1 LLDSI
6 LFEKRGVPSAA
17 IVTDAFIETAKAMA
31 RSWGV
36 PDYPFVT
43 VPHPVANL
51 TEQQLDRLARE
62 VVPEVER
69 ILLEGPQ

>member
-1 LLDSI
+1 
-6 LFEKRGVPSAA
+6 
-17 IVTDAFIETAKAMA
+17 MA

-62 VVPEVER
+62 VAPEVER